1 MVFYFSG
8 TGNSL
13 YAAKSLDT
21 ELFSIPQVMKSNELF
36 FTADKI
42 GIVCPIY
49 GHEMPAMVKQFIRKA
64 VFQTNYLY
72 VVLTYGSRHANAVE
86 LAESV
91 FTDAEKTADYI
102 TTVMMVDNFL
112 PVFDMNEEVMLDK
125 KVEQQISKIKAD
137 ILAKKHA
144 QQEVASED
152 RSIHETYLTAVSG
165 APETV
170 WANFSVSDNCIGC
183 GICTKVCPA
192 GCIQLQQQLAVYTGE
207 NCQACYSCIHA
218 CPQLAIKLNI
228 PEKNPQARYRN
239 ENVSLKEIVR
249 ANNQTDI

>member
-1 MVFYFSG
+1 
-8 TGNSL
+8 
-13 YAAKSLDT
+13 
-21 ELFSIPQVMKSNELF
+21 
-36 FTADKI
+36 
-42 GIVCPIY
+42 
-49 GHEMPAMVKQFIRKA
+49 
-64 VFQTNYLY
+64 
-72 VVLTYGSRHANAVE
+72 
-86 LAESV
+86 V

-102 TTVMMVDNFL
+102 TTVMTVDNFL

-144 QQEVASED
+144 QQEVTSED

>member
-36 FTADKI
+36 FTADTI

-64 VFQTNYLY
+64 VFHTNYLY

-86 LAESV
+86 LAERV
-91 FTDAEKTADYI
+91 FTGAEITADYI
-102 TTVMMVDNFL
+102 TTLMMVDNFL

-125 KVEQQISKIKAD
+125 KVEQQILKIKAD
-137 ILAKKHA
+137 ILAKKHTL
-144 QQEVASED
+144 QEVTSED

-192 GCIQLQQQLAVYTGE
+192 GCIQLQQQLAVYTGK

-218 CPQLAIKLNI
+218 CPQLTIKLNI
-228 PEKNPQARYRN
+228 PEKNPLARYRN
-239 ENVSLKEIVR
+239 ENVSLKEIVM
-249 ANNQTDI
+249 ANNQTDN